1 MYLLI
6 RVISATYVFS
16 VSRNDKSACTHMQI
30 IIDKAPRAGLTHWPL
45 GDFNL
50 NIRKVIFKLT
60 SVNGGWGI
68 SYVIALRWMP
78 LDLTDDKSTLAQV
91 MAWCHQ
97 ATSNYLSQCWPRSL
111 SPYCVIRPQWVKLHF
126 PTKFMLRG
134 FVLMVVVV
142 FQKVR
147 PSPDKFVKPA
157 APGPAEKGSLIF
169 PSQQKSP
176 QKQEGNPS

>member
-1 MYLLI
+1 MNATRPYWWSGNIGTGNGLVPSGNKQLPKPMLTQ
-6 RVISATYVFS
+6 IS
-16 VSRNDKSACTHMQI
+16 
-30 IIDKAPRAGLTHWPL
+30 G
-45 GDFNL
+45 
-50 NIRKVIFKLT
+50 
-60 SVNGGWGI
+60 
-68 SYVIALRWMP
+68 
-78 LDLTDDKSTLAQV
+78 
-91 MAWCHQ
+91 
-97 ATSNYLSQCWPRSL
+97 
-111 SPYCVIRPQWVKLHF
+111 VIRPQWVKLHV